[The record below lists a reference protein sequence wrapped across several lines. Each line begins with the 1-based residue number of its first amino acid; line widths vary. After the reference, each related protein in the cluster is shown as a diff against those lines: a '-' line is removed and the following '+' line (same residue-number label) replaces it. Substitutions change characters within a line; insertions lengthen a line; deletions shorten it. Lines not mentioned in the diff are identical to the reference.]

1 MDSTQKQWLN
11 SVLDEARAEMVHGAV
26 PDNKRAWIIGN
37 KLVQAAFWETM
48 DEAEIACYAEAVVDF
63 AYWVK
68 PSCCVLSDFIINNMA
83 VRCVRSRPARSKR
96 AGTAPD
102 RKSVV

>member
-1 MDSTQKQWLN
+1 MDSTKKQILN
-11 SVLDEARAEMVHGAV
+11 AVLDEARAEMEHGAV
-26 PDNKRAWIIGN
+26 RDIKRAYIIGN

-96 AGTAPD
+96 AGTAPPFEA
-102 RKSVV
+102 V